1 MIGASAV
8 TKHTHSINGELVACE
23 DCQTSKRASR
33 TAEPDGDGK
42 NTSNPYDKSMLAIIA
57 NLFLSEGKP
66 SDVIKIVASKRKG
79 EDSFTGA
86 IRNALKNVAGCGGNK

>member
-1 MIGASAV
+1 
-8 TKHTHSINGELVACE
+8 
-23 DCQTSKRASR
+23 
-33 TAEPDGDGK
+33 
-42 NTSNPYDKSMLAIIA
+42 MLAIIA

-79 EDSFTGA
+79 EDTFTGA